1 MVQLRG
7 DEKARYVAAM
17 FDRISRRY
25 DLLNHMLSAGVD
37 VYWRRRAVHSVQLD
51 DGIPVLDVCT
61 GTGDLALALARRPG
75 IDRAVGLDLLPQ
87 MVEQA
92 RAKAA
97 TKGLTEKTAITVG
110 DAMRLPF
117 PDDSFVC
124 VTSGFSLRNMPD
136 LTGALAEMARVAQ
149 PGGRIAI
156 LELTPM
162 KRGPWPVLFR
172 FYFHRA
178 VPLMGRLVAG
188 NSSAYTYLPR
198 SVDYFPD
205 ADTLAGMLGDLGLIE
220 VGYRRMG
227 LGAVCLHWGIKPPR

>member
-1 MVQLRG
+1 MAELTGEAKQ
-7 DEKARYVAAM
+7 RYVAGLFAG
-17 FDRISRRY
+17 IAGRY
-25 DLLNHMLSAGVD
+25 DLMNTLMTGGRHLAWKETTARLASQGLTGPA
-37 VYWRRRAVHSVQLD
+37 
-51 DGIPVLDVCT
+51 LDVAT

-162 KRGPWPVLFR
+162 KRGPWPALFR

-178 VPLMGRLVAG
+178 VPLIGRLVAG